1 MRIVTRSLL
10 TLSLSFG
17 AGVANGQLLPDPRD
31 GDIRVVYWDLRSET
45 EVFLMLD
52 LRSPSGEKLSMPL
65 TLSVT
70 FPGRH
75 PVAPLTHVQVRAY
88 VGNLWAPESRLTIVL
103 DGREEIGFASHGP
116 SGMYQSD
123 PGSGSTLMGIVGT
136 IPIATLKQMSS
147 ARSVAGNV
155 LRLKFE
161 LVPSQQDAIAR
172 FAERVVSPDPGHL
185 SGLR

>member
-17 AGVANGQLLPDPRD
+17 AGAASAQLLPDPRD

-45 EVFLMLD
+45 EVFLTLE
-52 LRSPSGEKLSMPL
+52 LRSPSGEKLPMPL
-65 TLSVT
+65 TLSVS
-70 FPGRH
+70 FPGKR
-75 PVAPLTHVQVRAY
+75 PAAALTHVQVRAY
-88 VGNLWAPESRLTIVL
+88 VGNLWAPEPRLTIVL
-103 DGREEIGFASHGP
+103 DGREEIGFAPPGP

-123 PGSGSTLMGIVGT
+123 DRGSTLMGIVGT

-147 ARSVAGNV
+147 ARSVGGNL

-161 LVPSQQDAIAR
+161 LVRSQQDAIAR
-172 FAERVVSPDPGHL
+172 FAERVRSPDPGHL